1 MEKSLLFV
9 NVDENERKIVAD
21 AFEIK
26 EF

>member
-9 NVDENERKIVAD
+9 NVDDHERNIVAD

-26 EF
+26 